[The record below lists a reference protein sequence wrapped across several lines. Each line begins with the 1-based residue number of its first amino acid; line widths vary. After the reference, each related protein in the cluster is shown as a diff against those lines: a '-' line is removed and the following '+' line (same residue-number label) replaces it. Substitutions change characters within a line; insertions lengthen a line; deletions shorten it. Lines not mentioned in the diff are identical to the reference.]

1 MQGSDSLKSPPI
13 LISRYD
19 DAMAERL
26 QKIMARA
33 GIASRRKAEE
43 LIARGRVRVNGVL
56 AKLGDSAEETDSI
69 TVNGTPV
76 MRGGA
81 HVTFALNKPRGV
93 VTTASDDLGREN
105 VLELVP
111 EVAGLHPVG
120 RLDRESE
127 GLLLLTT
134 DGDLTLHLTH
144 PRYEHEKEYR
154 VWTDRDPTTKELSL
168 LRNGVQLED
177 GPAKAVNLEKLEGG
191 AMIVLREGRNRQ
203 VRRMFEAVGLEVLK
217 LKRVRVGAQ
226 KLGDL
231 RVAEWRVLEEWEVDR
246 LRGVNPQSGAT
257 GRAKQTSGRSPARRA
272 RATQRD

>member
-1 MQGSDSLKSPPI
+1 
-13 LISRYD
+13 
-19 DAMAERL
+19 MAERL

-43 LIARGRVRVNGVL
+43 LIARGRVKVNGKI
-56 AKLGDSAEETDSI
+56 AKLGDSALEMDVI
-69 TVNGTPV
+69 TVDGTPV
-76 MRGGA
+76 VRETS

-93 VTTASDDLGREN
+93 VTTASDELGREN

-154 VWTDRDPTTKELSL
+154 VWTDRDPTAKELSA

-177 GPAKAVNLEKLEGG
+177 GPAKAISLEKLEGG

-203 VRRMFEAVGLEVLK
+203 VRRMFEAVGLDVVK

-246 LRGVNPQSGAT
+246 LRGINPQSGAT
-257 GRAKQTSGRSPARRA
+257 GQAKKTSGRAPATRA
-272 RATQRD
+272 RATRRD

>member
-1 MQGSDSLKSPPI
+1 VFN
-13 LISRYD
+13 RYD
-19 DAMAERL
+19 GFMAERL

-43 LIARGRVRVNGVL
+43 LIARGRVRVNGVV

-105 VLELVP
+105 VLDLVP

-154 VWTDRDPTTKELSL
+154 VWTDREATTKELSA
-168 LRNGVQLED
+168 LRTGVQLED
-177 GPAKAVNLEKLEGG
+177 GSAKAVSVERLEGG

-203 VRRMFEAVGLEVLK
+203 VRRMFEAIGLDVLK

-231 RVAEWRVLEEWEVDR
+231 RVAEWRVLDEWEVDR
-246 LRGVNPQSGAT
+246 LRGVNPQSGTAA
-257 GRAKQTSGRSPARRA
+257 RAKQTSGRSPARRA